1 MLYKSTVLLAHEVS
15 ATEIAKLDETQ
26 YGRDIGGIVKSV
38 LTGAVVGA
46 LGSGITGGDPEAV
59 VLGAVGGAVIGGA
72 LSAISGSR
80 KKKLLAAQQATK
92 FFSFITDIELR
103 ERAIGTVTRSSKT
116 EVDSNQASH
125 SSDSVEAVS
134 GGSGNTVNSTETET
148 YTEQSTWK
156 RHRTR
161 MIGKAKGKLV
171 VFEDVE
177 QDFALKMARAIAGLF

>member
-15 ATEIAKLDETQ
+15 AAEIAKLDETQ

-80 KKKLLAAQQATK
+80 KRNCSPHNKQPN
-92 FFSFITDIELR
+92 SFRLSPIL
-103 ERAIGTVTRSSKT
+103 
-116 EVDSNQASH
+116 NY
-125 SSDSVEAVS
+125 
-134 GGSGNTVNSTETET
+134 VN
-148 YTEQSTWK
+148 
-156 RHRTR
+156 
-161 MIGKAKGKLV
+161 AP
-171 VFEDVE
+171 
-177 QDFALKMARAIAGLF
+177 